1 MKNKSYLLT
10 LASCLLFIVY
20 SCGNNKGNDKFQLK
34 GKLTNSNGEYISL
47 VDVNS
52 AQAKIIDSV
61 KINNKGEFI
70 FTKKVPV
77 KGFYN
82 LQIIPS
88 NYATLVADS
97 TEHISFEGDAKNL
110 SEGYKISGSADSEI
124 FSKFNSYTK
133 SKFKS
138 MDAIR
143 MQQDS
148 IRRVFEAYMNTTKDS
163 LRLDSLS
170 KILEPKFNA
179 YAEQYQKLTDEA
191 TVFIKKFI
199 DENASS
205 FASLAAV
212 QMLNIDRDISYYS
225 KVAEALAVKY
235 PNMETIKGFKS
246 YIDGKKGLAIGSP
259 APDITMNDVNGTP
272 RSLSSLKGKIV
283 IVDFWAA
290 WCRPCRAENPF
301 LVSLYHKYKDQGLDI
316 FSVSLDQKKEAW
328 LGAIQTDKLE
338 WSHHVCD
345 FKMWQSPVVAQYGFN
360 GIPFACVLDRNG
372 NIAGKNLRGPALEE
386 KIKELI
392 KNP

>member
-1 MKNKSYLLT
+1 MKNKPYLLT
-10 LASCLLFIVY
+10 LASCLLFIIY
-20 SCGNNKGNDKFQLK
+20 SCGNNKGNDKFQIK

-52 AQAKIIDSV
+52 AQTKIIDSV
-61 KINNKGEFI
+61 KINDKGEFL

-88 NYATLVADS
+88 NYATIVADS
-97 TEHISFEGDAKNL
+97 AENISFEGDAKNL
-110 SEGYKISGSADSEI
+110 GEGHKISGSPDSEV

-138 MDAIR
+138 MEAIR

-163 LRLDSLS
+163 MRLDSLS

-179 YAEQYQKLTDEA
+179 YAEQYQKMTDEA
-191 TVFIKKFI
+191 TVFIKKFL
-199 DENASS
+199 DENSSS
-205 FASLAAV
+205 FAALAAV

-225 KVAEALAVKY
+225 KVAEALAAKY
-235 PNMETIKGFKS
+235 PNMEATKAFKS

-259 APDITMNDVNGTP
+259 APDIIMNDVNGAP

-290 WCRPCRAENPF
+290 WCRPCRVANPF
-301 LVSLYHKYKDQGLDI
+301 LVSLYQKYKDKGLDI
-316 FSVSLDQKKEAW
+316 FSVSLDQTKEAW
-328 LGAIQTDKLE
+328 LGAIQKDKLE
-338 WSHHVCD
+338 WSNHVCD

-372 NIAGKNLRGPALEE
+372 NIAGKNLHGPALEE

-392 KNP
+392 EGR